1 MKPINIGGHSAYQDC
16 VLIQL
21 RKYYPDAVVKKLIL
35 DSTDDAMPYYDYCK
49 TNGITPFIDL
59 N

>member
-1 MKPINIGGHSAYQDC
+1 MKPINIGGHSAYQDR
-16 VLIQL
+16 VLNQL